1 MHGFFEIKGAVV
13 REMGAWERL
22 IVGSVILTFLVLLGV
37 NIAKAE
43 RFLAGNLVIDFHL
56 DSAPNKLPRDE
67 NAPIDFWGSGDFA
80 TKDGTTPPKLERM
93 VFEIDRF
100 GALETRG
107 LGVCP
112 RARLEATTVA
122 QARKRCSGAIV
133 GTGTGA
139 GIVEFPEQSPIP
151 ARTPLT
157 FFNGPRTGGDPTLM
171 VHAFLTVPV
180 PTTYLVP
187 LRIERIRNGVF
198 GFRIE
203 SQFPPIAGGNGSIT
217 HFDFRMDRRWRHAG
231 ERLSY
236 VNARCEIGRLQAR
249 FKAEFSDDSAVA
261 GHFVHR
267 CQVR

>member
-1 MHGFFEIKGAVV
+1 MNGFFETKGAVV
-13 REMGAWERL
+13 KELGRWERL
-22 IVGSVILTFLVLLGV
+22 IVGSVILTFLVLLGA
-37 NIAKAE
+37 NITRAKE
-43 RFLAGNLVIDFHL
+43 FLAGNLVIDFHL
-56 DSAPNKLPRDE
+56 DSAPDKLPRYA

-80 TKDGTTPPKLERM
+80 TKDGATPPKLEQM
-93 VFEIDRF
+93 TFEIDRF

-112 RARLEATTVA
+112 RARLAATTVA
-122 QARKRCSGAIV
+122 QARRRCPEALV

-139 GIVEFPEQSPIP
+139 GIVEFPEQLPISV
-151 ARTPLT
+151 RTPLT
-157 FFNGPRTGGDPTLM
+157 FFNGPHTGGDPTLV

-203 SQFPPIAGGNGSIT
+203 SRFPPIAGGYGSIT
-217 HFDFRMDRRWRHAG
+217 HFDFRMDRRWRHEG
-231 ERLSY
+231 EKLSY

-249 FKAEFSDDSAVA
+249 FNAEFSDDSVVA